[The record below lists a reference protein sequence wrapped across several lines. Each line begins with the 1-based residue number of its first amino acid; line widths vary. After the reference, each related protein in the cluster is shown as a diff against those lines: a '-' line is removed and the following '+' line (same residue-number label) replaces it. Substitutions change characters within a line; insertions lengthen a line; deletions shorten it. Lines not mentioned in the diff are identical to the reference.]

1 MSVIHLMSAEPEKEQ
16 ITAPLQNL
24 ADDSEEHNGKYRK
37 AYGIVK
43 LLCP

>member
-1 MSVIHLMSAEPEKEQ
+1 MSARYSQ
-16 ITAPLQNL
+16 LLVLVYFAYSYLQNL